1 MRDVDMEISEELTL
15 NNHLLQQILFT
26 YIGGIILQWIFLILF
41 LLFFLTSQLCCD
53 PPHRK
58 HLHFLDS

>member
-58 HLHFLDS
+58 HLPFLDL